1 MQNNPLLSWID
12 TRIVGPVLIHSFRT
26 QDADFFEVVFDA
38 FTGKYMFSQLF
49 DDCGE
54 PIGND
59 SDDKDELYS
68 LLEKEAMS
76 IIPSIR

>member
-1 MQNNPLLSWID
+1 MQNNPSLSWKD
-12 TRIVGPVLIHSFRT
+12 VRLVGPALVHSFCT
-26 QDADFFEVVFDA
+26 QDDYFFEVVFDA
-38 FTGKYMFSQLF
+38 QTGRHMCSQLF

-54 PIGND
+54 PISND
-59 SDDKDELYS
+59 SDDTDELYS